1 MLIYEELFIF
11 MLKINYLKNNQKSI
25 KESNI
30 KKFKESDVN
39 NFINKLPFKL
49 TKDQTGSIN
58 DIISDFNSNK
68 RMNRL
73 ILGDVGSGKTIV
85 GFIALYI
92 NFLSNYQGVLMAPT
106 EILAFQH
113 FNNFKNIFND
123 IDIRCDLLTSST
135 KPKDREEIINNL
147 KDGKTNILI
156 STHSVLNDEV
166 VFKNLGLVI
175 TDEQHRFGVKQRKNL
190 QEKGKDTD
198 VIYMSATP
206 IPRTLAL
213 TIYGDMDISQIKTK
227 PQIIKK

>member
-25 KESNI
+25 KENNI

-113 FNNFKNIFND
+113 FNNFKNIFKDVD
-123 IDIRCDLLTSST
+123 IKCQLLTSST
-135 KPKDREEIINNL
+135 KPKDRIEIIKNL
-147 KDGKTNILI
+147 KMEKLI
-156 STHSVLNDEV
+156 
-166 VFKNLGLVI
+166 F
-175 TDEQHRFGVKQRKNL
+175 
-190 QEKGKDTD
+190 
-198 VIYMSATP
+198 
-206 IPRTLAL
+206 
-213 TIYGDMDISQIKTK
+213 
-227 PQIIKK
+227 